1 MRLQKQALYM
11 RNSTKPIAEDKED
24 LTNLVKE
31 YIRAL
36 VWNIVERLGLY
47 WSVDDDDNKECRF
60 DVSDITN
67 KTFRYSVKNET
78 SYDIVKLEE
87 LKLTDTKEVY
97 LVNELDPDEEDTLE
111 DLNLEE
117 LFNLAIL
124 LEDAYNK
131 A

>member
-1 MRLQKQALYM
+1 MKRLNAPKVGYNPTMKEMKQICL
-11 RNSTKPIAEDKED
+11 DK
-24 LTNLVKE
+24 LKT
-31 YIRAL
+31 YIRETVFL
-36 VWNIVERLGLY
+36 ITEHKGFD
-47 WSVDDDDNKECRF
+47 WSVDDDDSKECRF
-60 DVSDITN
+60 DMSDITD

-87 LKLTDTKEVY
+87 LKLTDTHEVY
-97 LVNELDPDEEDTLE
+97 LVNELDPDGEDTLE

-117 LFNLAIL
+117 LFNLTIL